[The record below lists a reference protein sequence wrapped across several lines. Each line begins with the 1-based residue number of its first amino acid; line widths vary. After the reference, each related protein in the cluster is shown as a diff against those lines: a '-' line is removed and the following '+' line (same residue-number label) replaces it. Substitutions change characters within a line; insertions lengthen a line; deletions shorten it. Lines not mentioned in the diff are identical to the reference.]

1 MRIAQA
7 AEESEVRLAR
17 TSDSSAAAF
26 FWSRLAWGRGC
37 HPDITLPP
45 AGGLPS
51 RLLTIFFALAPA
63 LVVTVCA
70 DLGLPHLQVP
80 NVACVMSM
88 R

>member
-1 MRIAQA
+1 MA
-7 AEESEVRLAR
+7 L

-26 FWSRLAWGRGC
+26 FWSRVVWGWGC
-37 HPDITLPP
+37 HLDATTPP
-45 AGGLPS
+45 AGGLTS
-51 RLLTIFFALAPA
+51 RLLMIFFALAPA
-63 LVVTVCA
+63 LVVTVCS